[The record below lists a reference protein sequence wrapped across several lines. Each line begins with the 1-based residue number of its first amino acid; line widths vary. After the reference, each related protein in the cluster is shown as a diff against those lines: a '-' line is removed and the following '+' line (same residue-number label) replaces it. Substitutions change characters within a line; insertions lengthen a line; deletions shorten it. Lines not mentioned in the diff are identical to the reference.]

1 MKAAKPVPILL
12 AEDDPD
18 DRYLI
23 SEALDESQVG
33 VELFIV
39 DDGEALLEYLNRQGK
54 FADTEQWPLPR
65 LILLDLNMPRL
76 DGREALKAIKES
88 PEFRRIPVVVLTTS
102 NAEEDIHRTY
112 DLGIS
117 GYITKPVSFSGLLDV
132 MKAIGWYWLQV
143 SKLPK
148 E

>member
-1 MKAAKPVPILL
+1 MKPAKPVPILL

-18 DRYLI
+18 DQYLI
-23 SEALDESQVG
+23 GEALDESGVG
-33 VELFIV
+33 VELYV
-39 DDGEALLEYLNRQGK
+39 VEDGEDLLDYLNRRGK
-54 FADTEQWPLPR
+54 YANSEQYPLPR

-76 DGREALKAIKES
+76 DGREALRLIKAS

-102 NAEEDIHRTY
+102 QAEEDVYRTY

-117 GYITKPVSFSGLLDV
+117 GYITKPVSFTGLREV
-132 MKAIGWYWLQV
+132 MKAIGTYWLEV

>member
-1 MKAAKPVPILL
+1 MKAAKPIPILL

-39 DDGEALLEYLNRQGK
+39 EDGEALLEYLNRQGK
-54 FADTEQWPLPR
+54 FADAEQWPLPR

-76 DGREALKAIKES
+76 DGREALKAIKQT

-143 SKLPK
+143 SKLPN

>member
-1 MKAAKPVPILL
+1 MKPAKPIPILL

-18 DRYLI
+18 DQYLI
-23 SEALDESQVG
+23 GEALDESGVG
-33 VELFIV
+33 VELYIV
-39 DDGEALLEYLNRQGK
+39 EDGEDLLDYLNRRGK
-54 FADTEQWPLPR
+54 YADSEQYPLPR

-76 DGREALKAIKES
+76 DGREALRLLKAS

-102 NAEEDIHRTY
+102 QAEEDVYRAY

-117 GYITKPVSFSGLLDV
+117 GYITKPVSFTGLRDV
-132 MKAIGWYWLQV
+132 MKAIGVYWLEV

>member
-1 MKAAKPVPILL
+1 MKAAKPIPILL

-39 DDGEALLEYLNRQGK
+39 EDGEALLEYLKRQGK
-54 FADTEQWPLPR
+54 FADAEQWPLPR

-76 DGREALKAIKES
+76 DGREALKAIKQT

-143 SKLPK
+143 SKLPN